1 MHIPCAPLITD
12 LYSWENILCNIQI
25 GNIVH
30 IGDLHK
36 LTTYQIYLNVIN
48 TDYMY
53 LMYQKGH
60 NMYIVIDLDIKYI
73 SRVLFMSSYVS
84 VNASFQ
90 PVDIHCV

>member
-1 MHIPCAPLITD
+1 
-12 LYSWENILCNIQI
+12 
-25 GNIVH
+25 
-30 IGDLHK
+30 
-36 LTTYQIYLNVIN
+36 
-48 TDYMY
+48 MY